1 MKKESTCSDI
11 YAYKIEQQ
19 FWIKLCLF
27 YCLEINKKWC
37 ETLLDVLQGYALQT
51 VLFSLA
57 SRGICCKRS
66 VTPVQLMWIMFKC
79 TCMLIIILEDI
90 KHSTAQL
97 HSMKALQIVFT
108 TQDKLA

>member
-1 MKKESTCSDI
+1 
-11 YAYKIEQQ
+11 
-19 FWIKLCLF
+19 LCLF

-66 VTPVQLMWIMFKC
+66 VTPVQLM
-79 TCMLIIILEDI
+79 
-90 KHSTAQL
+90 
-97 HSMKALQIVFT
+97 
-108 TQDKLA
+108 